1 MINDSLKSR
10 GLIFFT
16 EKVKE
21 GRATN
26 FANTYILTDD
36 SRKYIIDSSCGK
48 KRLREIESC
57 LNGEDDYT
65 ILCTH
70 YHNDHIANN
79 GRLAGSSAPI
89 IYHRNALKKVSFL
102 RTNGTGQILRMYREM
117 EKEGFLRRLGFFN
130 ERFIRLLLKRD
141 IYSKIIA
148 EPLLFIVSYAFSL
161 RSIGRIYSG
170 KKYVQYLD
178 ESEKTSLDFSGFSTE
193 GWRLGDD
200 LFALEAPGHT
210 DCHTVFYQKGSRIL
224 IAGDSLNFLT
234 PNDIQF
240 GTLRETIETQK
251 FLLEL
256 ARREKIEILC
266 QGHYPPV
273 TGNDAVISYIS
284 DIIEKHE
291 HVYNL
296 IMNYIRDNRNG
307 LSFDE
312 LYHRICLIDD
322 PVIKRLTKITFPR
335 STLVFLDVYL
345 LKMLEETGEEAGEF

>member
-26 FANTYILTDD
+26 FANTYVLTSG
-36 SRKYIIDSSCGK
+36 SRKYIVDSSCGK
-48 KRLREIESC
+48 KRLREIKSC
-57 LNGEDDYT
+57 LNDDMDYT

-79 GRLAGSSAPI
+79 GRLAGVSAPI
-89 IYHRNALKKVSFL
+89 IYHRNALKKVSYL

-117 EKEGFLRRLGFFN
+117 EKEGFLRRLGFFSD
-130 ERFIRLLLKRD
+130 RFIKLLLKRD

-178 ESEKTSLDFSGFSTE
+178 ESGKVSLDFSGLRTE
-193 GWRLGDD
+193 GWQVGDD

-210 DCHTVFYQKGSRIL
+210 DCHTVFYQKENSIL

-251 FLLEL
+251 LLLEL
-256 ARREKIEILC
+256 ARSEKVEILC

-273 TGNDAVISYIS
+273 TGNEAVNSYIS

-296 IMNYIRDNRNG
+296 IMNHIRDNSKE

-312 LYHRICLIDD
+312 LYDKLCLIDD
-322 PVIKRLTKITFPR
+322 PVIKRLTRITFPR

-345 LKMLEETGEEAGEF
+345 LKMLEETGEKIGEF